1 MLTYFAILHKNHSGY
16 VVTFP
21 DFPTCRVP
29 GESFEEAYKSAA
41 AVLRTHVREMAER
54 GEPLPEPCDRD
65 AINEIPN
72 ADQGLLLRVD
82 VEASPRTQT
91 GPDG

>member
-1 MLTYFAILHKNHSGY
+1 MPTYFALLRKDRLHY

-21 DFPTCRVP
+21 DFPDCEAS
-29 GESFEEAYKSAA
+29 GASFEDVYGSAA
-41 AVLRTHVREMAER
+41 RVLRALVREMEER
-54 GEPLPEPCDRD
+54 GEPLPEPRDRD

-82 VEASPRTQT
+82 VEASLQT
-91 GPDG
+91 

>member
-21 DFPTCRVP
+21 DFPTCQVP
-29 GESFEEAYKSAA
+29 SESFEEAYESAVA
-41 AVLRTHVREMAER
+41 GLRAHVREMAER
-54 GEPLPEPCDRD
+54 GEPLPEPCDRG
-65 AINEIPN
+65 AIDEIPN

-82 VEASPRTQT
+82 VEELIRT
-91 GPDG
+91 